1 MSWIWVLLLVILL
14 VDLPAAMVGRII
26 LRMGQAVVQRITEV
40 SLAWEMVVVGAQ
52 VVMEAAEAAV
62 VEVAMA
68 EAAAEEEEDVEMI
81 HG

>member
-14 VDLPAAMVGRII
+14 VGLRAAMVERII
-26 LRMGQAVVQRITEV
+26 LRMGQAVAQRIMEV
-40 SLAWEMVVVGAQ
+40 SLVWETVAAVAQ

-62 VEVAMA
+62 VEVAM
-68 EAAAEEEEDVEMI
+68 EAAAVEEEDVEMI